1 MEPRADTMPRAHF
14 ESLEA
19 LEYTYW
25 WHVNRRRLALD
36 WLRPRVNRGAS
47 VLDLGCGTGGF
58 AAQLGA
64 ELGARRVTGIDSS
77 ATALHAS
84 ARRIEVIQ
92 GNLST
97 PLVVDEEAFDVVTA
111 MDVLEHL
118 PDEKPLLE
126 TAWRNLRKGGV
137 FLASVP
143 ALPRLYSSWDRQL
156 GHLRRYTRKSL
167 CALLEPAGLRTARCS
182 HVFSYALIPA
192 MIRRRFGKPYAEA
205 NCVFPPVRNFTNSL
219 LKAMGTAETAL
230 LRLVDMPAGLSL
242 LVLAEKT
249 DRPRQDD

>member
-25 WHVNRRRLALD
+25 WHVNRRRLAVD
-36 WLRPRVNRGAS
+36 WLRSRVGRGAS
-47 VLDLGCGTGGF
+47 ALDLGCGTGGF

-64 ELGARRVTGIDSS
+64 ELAARRVIGIDTS

-84 ARRIEVIQ
+84 ARRIEVIE
-92 GNLST
+92 GDLST
-97 PLVVDEEAFDVVTA
+97 PFVVDEGAFDVVTA

-126 TAWRNLRKGGV
+126 TAWRNLRKGGL

-156 GHLRRYTRKSL
+156 GHLRRYTRQSL
-167 CALLEPAGLRTARCS
+167 RALLGPGGWRTTRCS
-182 HVFSYALIPA
+182 YAFFYALVPA
-192 MIRRRFGKPYAEA
+192 MIRRRFGKPYADA
-205 NCVFPPVRNFTNSL
+205 SCVFPPMGNFANGL
-219 LKAMGTAETAL
+219 LKAMGTAEIAL
-230 LRLVDMPAGLSL
+230 LRLVNVPIGLSL
-242 LVLAEKT
+242 FVLAEKT
-249 DRPRQDD
+249 DRPQAR